1 MVRGN
6 AKALAQAKSLA
17 KKDSQKQA
25 KSDLKL
31 RGAALK
37 VSCPICK
44 ANMINHHQ
52 LKMHY
57 DSKHPEGNVSTASG
71 GVSAREERPEG
82 PSA

>member
-57 DSKHPEGNVSTASG
+57 DSKHPKETCPPPLEA
-71 GVSAREERPEG
+71 
-82 PSA
+82 